1 MTNQKLGVVGSA
13 AAGICAFSV
22 ITVGTILTV
31 GLFALSSYLEPVA
44 SDAGARVSVVPTT
57 ASLLYF
63 APQPVTATHKS
74 K

>member
-1 MTNQKLGVVGSA
+1 MPLLRY
-13 AAGICAFSV
+13 F
-22 ITVGTILTV
+22 ITVGIILTV

>member
-1 MTNQKLGVVGSA
+1 MPLLRY
-13 AAGICAFSV
+13 F

-31 GLFALSSYLEPVA
+31 GLFALSSYLEPLA
-44 SDAGARVSVVPTT
+44 SEAGARVSVAPTT

-63 APQPVTATHKS
+63 GPQQVKTTQKS

>member
-1 MTNQKLGVVGSA
+1 MPLLRY
-13 AAGICAFSV
+13 F

-31 GLFALSSYLEPVA
+31 GLFALSSYLEPLA
-44 SDAGARVSVVPTT
+44 ADAGARVSVAPTT

-63 APQPVTATHKS
+63 GPQQVKTTQKS